1 MVSVM
6 VDSKVEDQIIWS
18 DSFQGEAAT
27 ISEPMA
33 VWLSKTNKLTQS
45 LDHIVKHWNLDLLHH
60 EALIPTLDEKIL
72 LGCADDCF
80 GRVILHKD
88 DEKPL
93 VLGRVII
100 PQETY
105 DRFSVELNAIG
116 ASSIGEKFLFRK
128 KHVLRSPFKYAL
140 LSVRS
145 GRISEWVSEGSLAL
159 DFVYARTSVFTL
171 EGKYS
176 LLVSE
181 FFLSELP
188 FPLMAD

>member
-1 MVSVM
+1 MTNSKLRSKIVWG
-6 VDSKVEDQIIWS
+6 DSLQDEIV
-18 DSFQGEAAT
+18 A
-27 ISEPMA
+27 ISEPMQL
-33 VWLSKTNKLTQS
+33 WLSKTNRLTQS

-60 EALIPTLDEKIL
+60 GVLIPTPDEKIL
-72 LGCADDCF
+72 LGSTGDCF

-88 DEKPL
+88 AEKPL

-105 DRFSVELNAIG
+105 DKFSVELDAIG

-128 KHVLRSPFKYAL
+128 KHVLRFPFKYAL
-140 LSVRS
+140 LSVEND
-145 GRISEWVSEGSLAL
+145 RISKWVNEESLDL
-159 DFVYARTSVFTL
+159 DFVYARTSIFTL
-171 EGKYS
+171 EEKYP

-181 FFLSELP
+181 FFLCELP